1 MVWYSWLFLIGVL
14 AVPGVICGILYSGKN
29 DSTPC
34 IGCGECIRT
43 GECAAATMQNTA
55 KAAKKAAEKRKKE
68 REAS

>member
-14 AVPGVICGILYSGKN
+14 AVPGVICGMLYRGKN

-43 GECAAATMQNTA
+43 GECVLIKNRQ
-55 KAAKKAAEKRKKE
+55 KAKKAAEKRKKE